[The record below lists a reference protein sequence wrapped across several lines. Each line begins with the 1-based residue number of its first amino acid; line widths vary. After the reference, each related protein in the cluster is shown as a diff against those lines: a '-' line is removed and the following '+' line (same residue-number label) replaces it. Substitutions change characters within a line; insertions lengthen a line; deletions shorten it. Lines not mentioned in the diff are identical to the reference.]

1 MAKTRETFIVK
12 GREDHVK
19 QVIAKF
25 EELYKDDSN
34 HILKE
39 KLDRVPSSAEEKM
52 IREYA

>member
-1 MAKTRETFIVK
+1 MAKTKPKYIVS
-12 GREDHVK
+12 GREDLVK